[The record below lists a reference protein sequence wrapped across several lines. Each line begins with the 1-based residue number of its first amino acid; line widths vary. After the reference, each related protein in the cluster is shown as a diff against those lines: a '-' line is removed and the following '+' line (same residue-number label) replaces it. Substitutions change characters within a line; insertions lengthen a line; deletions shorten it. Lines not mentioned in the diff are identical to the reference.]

1 MKRGLAILCFGIFL
15 LAAGSGR
22 AQDEEGLRRFR
33 QIRGDPALSAQ
44 LSQIVAVAMQRAWGE
59 SVAWPANTDPV
70 FEQPLGVFVTLKRN
84 EEVRGCMGS
93 LKARKSSLREEIAAN
108 LKAALSQDPRHRRVE
123 KNELEGMEIY
133 LTTAGTPQAV
143 ERFEALSP
151 RHDAILLKSG
161 AKEAVVLPG
170 EARTLRY
177 LLAFAKAKAGLGK
190 GETYQIY
197 RLPVVV
203 LNAKAD

>member
-1 MKRGLAILCFGIFL
+1 GPV
-15 LAAGSGR
+15 R
-22 AQDEEGLRRFR
+22 AQEEEGLRRFR
-33 QIRGDPALSAQ
+33 QIRGDPVLSGQ
-44 LSQIVAVAMQRAWGE
+44 LSQIVAVAMQRAWGG
-59 SVAWPANTDPV
+59 SVPWPEKTDPV

-84 EEVRGCMGS
+84 EEIRGCMGS
-93 LKARKSSLREEIAAN
+93 LKARKSSFREEIAAN

-123 KNELEGMEIY
+123 KSELEGMEIY

-143 ERFEALSP
+143 ERFDALSP

-177 LLAFAKAKAGLGK
+177 LLAFAKAKAGVKK
-190 GETYQIY
+190 GETYVVY

-203 LNAKAD
+203 LSPD